1 MAEAREERKQVM
13 IIGPVGAG
21 KSTLLKTL
29 ELIQGDVRKTESIQ
43 YSPLAIDTPGEMM
56 QIPYLYNAF
65 ILNSTRASSI
75 IFMVNA
81 KKYTRL
87 PPKIALALK
96 SPAFGVVSQIDG
108 ADEDG
113 IRRARASLET
123 AGLKKIF
130 CVSSFTGEGIE
141 ELKDFLLALQDIPPC
156 GAALSSSW
164 H

>member
-1 MAEAREERKQVM
+1 MTEAQEGQKPVM

-29 ELIQGDVRKTESIQ
+29 QLIQGDVKKTESIQ
-43 YSPLAIDTPGEMM
+43 YTPLAIDTPGEMA

-65 ILNSTRASSI
+65 ILNSSRASSI
-75 IFMVNA
+75 LFMVNA
-81 KKYTRL
+81 KKYARL

-96 SPAFGVVSQIDG
+96 APAFGVVSQIDG
-108 ADEDG
+108 ADEAG

-130 CVSSFTGEGIE
+130 CVSSFTGEGIG
-141 ELKDFLLALQDIPPC
+141 ELKDFLLALQRE
-156 GAALSSSW
+156 AASSYP
-164 H
+164 